1 MSNFIGLIRNENM
14 KIYRRIGNLIML
26 AMLIGFLGLTGI
38 LTKTEKSTPVK
49 DNWKQELQTESAAM
63 KKSMKEEPMMKSYYE
78 RSIALNEYRI
88 SHDMK
93 PLERKDQWS
102 FIGDS
107 TNAVQFILIFTIIV
121 AGGTVASEFSWG
133 TIKLLLIR
141 PVSRT
146 TILASKYVSTLLY
159 ALLMLIITF
168 VSAWL
173 IGGVF
178 FGFDGSP
185 QSYLSYVD
193 GKVVEENMVW
203 HMWKEYG
210 FLSVTLLLMTTFAFM
225 LSTVF
230 RNSSLAIGF
239 SIFLSLSGGLIV
251 QFLSK
256 YEWVKYVL
264 FANVDLKQYIDG
276 TPLVKGMTM
285 NFSLGVLA
293 VYFIIFVGLS
303 LVVFNK
309 RDVAA

>member
-14 KIYRRIGNLIML
+14 KIYRRIVNLIML

-63 KKSMKEEPMMKSYYE
+63 KKSMKEEPMMKSHYE

-173 IGGVF
+173 IGGLL

-193 GKVVEENMVW
+193 GKVLEENMVW